1 MKMKNVT
8 RMTNEELLVQYESL
22 MIRFVKEDDMNLD
35 TTRTNEQIETVKD
48 ELLKRIANNY
58 EDLTEKTGPWN
69 FLEKILERYV

>member
-48 ELLKRIANNY
+48 ELLKRLSHMY
-58 EDLTEKTGPWN
+58 D
-69 FLEKILERYV
+69 

>member
-22 MIRFVKEDDMNLD
+22 MIRYVKEDDMNLD

-48 ELLKRIANNY
+48 ELLKRLSHMY
-58 EDLTEKTGPWN
+58 D
-69 FLEKILERYV
+69 

>member
-8 RMTNEELLVQYESL
+8 RMSHEELLIQYESL

-48 ELLKRIANNY
+48 ELLKRLSHMY
-58 EDLTEKTGPWN
+58 D
-69 FLEKILERYV
+69 

>member
-1 MKMKNVT
+1 MRMKNVT

-48 ELLKRIANNY
+48 ELLKRLSHMY
-58 EDLTEKTGPWN
+58 D
-69 FLEKILERYV
+69 